1 MEDYEIH
8 IGDYVETVDGDI
20 GYVNDFID
28 GVNIVI
34 YNITFGPNKGKNNA
48 KWSMC
53 RASEHFKRIGQYTF
67 NVFNQ
72 SKPKKHKKVKP
83 LDSLTMNV
91 IGNDCFIEI
100 KNKNGDRGC
109 VNLTPFY
116 DKINE
121 IIAYINKED

>member
-48 KWSMC
+48 
-53 RASEHFKRIGQYTF
+53 
-67 NVFNQ
+67 
-72 SKPKKHKKVKP
+72 
-83 LDSLTMNV
+83 
-91 IGNDCFIEI
+91 
-100 KNKNGDRGC
+100 
-109 VNLTPFY
+109 
-116 DKINE
+116 
-121 IIAYINKED
+121 